1 MGRLLRRLLGEPLVH
16 FIGIGLL
23 LFLLYAQIGP
33 AGSAGDRIV
42 ITRAMVA
49 EIAAGHERLWGRPPT
64 AAELERLIIARTD
77 EEILYREGLA
87 LGLDRDDSVIKR
99 RVRQKYELIAEE
111 IDGREPTEAE
121 LAAYLQ
127 ANPERFLAPPILSF
141 TQVLVPGNGSTAGTA
156 ASAAEL
162 LTALQGGADPASVGR
177 TTLLPGRVDD
187 RPLDLVAREFGEGF
201 AAALAELP
209 TGQWQG
215 PLASGYGLHL
225 VKIERHVAAAL
236 PTLEQARH
244 AVLRE
249 WQNEQRRQAR
259 SARLADL
266 RERYAVEIEGAE

>member
-1 MGRLLRRLLGEPLVH
+1 LGRLLRRLLGEPLVH

-33 AGSAGDRIV
+33 AGSARDRIV
-42 ITRAMVA
+42 ISSAMVA

-127 ANPERFLAPPILSF
+127 ANPERFRAPPILSF
-141 TQVLVPGNGSTAGTA
+141 TQVLVPGNGSAAATA
-156 ASAAEL
+156 AGAAQL
-162 LTALQGGADPASVGR
+162 LTALQSGADPASVGR

-236 PTLEQARH
+236 PALEQARH